1 MQIQSYSLFSIP
13 AGCTHT
19 QQDGESIPD
28 RKKNASSNSSIKS
41 IYLHIQASVIL
52 KLFVIFRFNFRRKFK
67 IQYTISKST
76 ELRFWITQYSI
87 NKFRFQLIGIKQV
100 LSRISHK
107 SLILKGY
114 INIFKCPSWIQCPR
128 VRASK
133 DTQISLWELPK
144 WNWFTHGCVSQNQQ

>member
-1 MQIQSYSLFSIP
+1 M
-13 AGCTHT
+13 
-19 QQDGESIPD
+19 
-28 RKKNASSNSSIKS
+28 
-41 IYLHIQASVIL
+41 HIQASIIL
-52 KLFVIFRFNFRRKFK
+52 TLFVIFRFNFRRKFK
-67 IQYTISKST
+67 FQYTIPKST

-100 LSRISHK
+100 LSRISPK
-107 SLILKGY
+107 SHILKGY

>member
-1 MQIQSYSLFSIP
+1 MQNQSHSLFFLP
-13 AGCTHT
+13 PGCRHT
-19 QQDGESIPD
+19 QVEGESIPTMN
-28 RKKNASSNSSIKS
+28 KNTSSYLSIKS

-133 DTQISLWELPK
+133 DTQISLWGLPK
-144 WNWFTHGCVSQNQQ
+144 RNWFTHGCVSQNQQ

>member
-1 MQIQSYSLFSIP
+1 MQNQSHSLFFLP
-13 AGCTHT
+13 PGCRHT
-19 QQDGESIPD
+19 QVDGESIPTMN
-28 RKKNASSNSSIKS
+28 KNTSSYLSIKS
-41 IYLHIQASVIL
+41 IYLHIQASMIL
-52 KLFVIFRFNFRRKFK
+52 TLFVIFRFNFRRKFK
-67 IQYTISKST
+67 IQYTIHKAT
-76 ELRFWITQYSI
+76 ELQFWKKQCSI

-100 LSRISHK
+100 LSRISPK

-133 DTQISLWELPK
+133 DTQISLWGLPK